1 MNLNTA
7 PLHKAFWHYTLPSL
21 AALLVSGTYQIIDGI
36 FVGHYIGADGLAGI
50 NFAWPFIGVMLA
62 IGMMIGIGS
71 GAQGSLSLGAGDT
84 SSARRY
90 IGAGIILPLIA
101 GVPLAIILVASIDGF
116 LQIQGA
122 IGEAAEFATEY
133 LVLMSWAAP
142 LVLASIVFPFLVRN
156 LGSPRMATVAILVGA
171 ISNIFLDALF
181 IAWFGWGLMGAALAT
196 LLGESLSILVCVYA
210 LLKRQKLVTFSLQ
223 DLLPNFILIHRIIST
238 GFSSM
243 IMYLYISFS
252 VVLHNLLLM
261 KYGSSLEIAAYS
273 ITGYLMA
280 FYYLAAEGVA
290 GGMQPLVSYYYG
302 AKQIEKVKQTFSLA
316 LKVGVGS
323 GIVFTLSLLIFPT
336 FFATVFNRHDS
347 ELLDITTW
355 AIRLQLFALF
365 LDGFLV
371 IAACW
376 FQALGKGRPAIF
388 VSMGNIIIQLPFL
401 GILPALIGQSGVWL
415 AMPVSNICLSAVV
428 IYLLWR
434 QMKAL

>member
-7 PLHKAFWHYTLPSL
+7 PLYKAFWHYTLPSL

-50 NFAWPFIGVMLA
+50 NFAWPFIGVLLA
-62 IGMMIGIGS
+62 VGMMIGIGS
-71 GAQGSLSLGAGDT
+71 GAQASLSLGAGE
-84 SSARRY
+84 SSIARRY
-90 IGAGIILPLIA
+90 IAAGLMLPFIVGLPLTC
-101 GVPLAIILVASIDGF
+101 ILLFTIDDF
-116 LQIQGA
+116 LSVQGA
-122 IGEAAEFATEY
+122 NAKAAEFATEY
-133 LVLMSWAAP
+133 LVVMSWAAP

-156 LGSPRMATVAILVGA
+156 LGSPRMATVAILMGA
-171 ISNIFLDALF
+171 ISNILFDAIF
-181 IAWFGWGLMGAALAT
+181 IAWLGWGLMGAALAT
-196 LLGESLSILVCVYA
+196 VLGESLSILICLYA
-210 LLKRQKLVTFSLQ
+210 LLARQKLVTFHLQ
-223 DLLPNFILIHRIIST
+223 DLVPNFMLLQRITAT

-261 KYGSSLEIAAYS
+261 KYGSSLEVAAYS

-280 FYYLAAEGVA
+280 FYYLAAEGIA
-290 GGMQPLVSYYYG
+290 GGMQPLVSFYYG
-302 AKQIEKVKQTFSLA
+302 AKQIKKVKQTFALA

-323 GIVFTLSLLIFPT
+323 GIAFTLALLIFPT

-347 ELLDITTW
+347 QLLDITTW

-376 FQALGKGRPAIF
+376 FQSLGKARPAIF

-401 GILPALIGQSGVWL
+401 GVLPTMIGQSGVWL

-428 IYLLWR
+428 IYLLVK
-434 QMKAL
+434 QVKSL

>member
-50 NFAWPFIGVMLA
+50 NFAWPFIGIMLA
-62 IGMMIGIGS
+62 VGMMIGIGS
-71 GAQGSLSLGAGDT
+71 GAQGSLSLGAGET
-84 SSARRY
+84 SNARRY
-90 IGAGIILPLIA
+90 IGAGIILPLIT
-101 GVPLAIILVASIDGF
+101 GVPLAIILVASINGF

-122 IGEAAEFATEY
+122 TGEASEFATEY

-156 LGSPRMATVAILVGA
+156 LGSPRMATLAILVGA
-171 ISNIFLDALF
+171 FSNIFLDALF
-181 IAWFGWGLMGAALAT
+181 IAWLGWGLMGAALAT
-196 LLGESLSILVCVYA
+196 ILGESLSILVCVYA
-210 LLKRQKLVTFSLQ
+210 LLKRQKLVTFCLQ
-223 DLLPNFILIHRIIST
+223 DLLPNFTFIHRIIAT

-261 KYGSSLEIAAYS
+261 KYGSSLEVAAYS

-280 FYYLAAEGVA
+280 FYYLAAEGIA

-302 AKQIEKVKQTFSLA
+302 AKQIKKAKQTFNLA

-323 GIVFTLSLLIFPT
+323 GIVFTLALLIFPT
-336 FFATVFNRHDS
+336 FFATVFNRHDT

-401 GILPALIGQSGVWL
+401 GILPALIGQSGIWL

-428 IYLLWR
+428 IYLLWK
-434 QMKAL
+434 QMKTL

>member
-62 IGMMIGIGS
+62 VGMMIGIGS
-71 GAQGSLSLGAGDT
+71 GAQASLSLGAGET
-84 SSARRY
+84 TNARRY
-90 IGAGIILPLIA
+90 IGAGILLPLIA
-101 GVPLAIILVASIDGF
+101 GLPIAFILLATIDGF
-116 LQIQGA
+116 LNIQGA
-122 IGEAAEFATEY
+122 TGDAAEFATEY
-133 LVLMSWAAP
+133 LVMMSWAAP
-142 LVLASIVFPFLVRN
+142 IVLASIVFPFLVRN

-171 ISNIFLDALF
+171 ISNIFFDALF
-181 IAWFGWGLMGAALAT
+181 IAWLGWGLMGAALAT
-196 LLGESLSILVCVYA
+196 ILGESLSILVCVYA
-210 LLKRQKLVTFSLQ
+210 LLKRQKLVTFCLQ
-223 DLLPNFILIHRIIST
+223 DLLPNLTLIHRITTT

-261 KYGSSLEIAAYS
+261 KYGSSLEVAAYS

-302 AKQIEKVKQTFSLA
+302 AKQIEKVKQTFTLA

-323 GIVFTLSLLIFPT
+323 GIVFTFALLIFPT

-428 IYLLWR
+428 IYLLIR
-434 QMKAL
+434 QIKSL

>member
-36 FVGHYIGADGLAGI
+36 FVGHYIGANGLAGI

-71 GAQGSLSLGAGDT
+71 GAQGSLSLGAGET

-90 IGAGIILPLIA
+90 IGAGILLPLIA

-181 IAWFGWGLMGAALAT
+181 IAWLGWGLMGAALAT

-223 DLLPNFILIHRIIST
+223 DLLPNFILIHRIIAT

-428 IYLLWR
+428 IYLLWK